1 MLVSFTFITIVLI
14 LTTIP
19 ASKLAAQ
26 IRENNQE
33 NTTKLQTLR
42 KQIKKSSERAVVLE
56 DQAREIREEISLI
69 QKNLINSAA
78 KIQIIEEDI
87 FIKEDNL
94 LDLRVREL
102 ELKKN
107 LSTKNFEMAST
118 LGAMQRLSLQKANIV
133 AFKPN
138 DALSTLRTTSLLKVI
153 LPNLKNRANIIENDL
168 SNLDNIRAE
177 MRQQSVELRNN
188 RTKLVTANNEIDD
201 LLKKRLGRQS
211 NIEYS
216 TQKERERLRIFAET
230 AISLEDLI
238 KKIASEIIL
247 REEAAITAQ
256 QGLRDKPNHK
266 HIFVPTASISTP
278 RSSLSFARA
287 KGNIALPARGSIN
300 QIYNQL
306 LPTGQRAKGI
316 IINTHS
322 GAPVVAPHDGH
333 IVFSGIFRSYGQ
345 LLIIDHGEGY
355 HTLLSGMK
363 NINGI
368 VGQSILKGE
377 PVGQMSIEKFSSDSN
392 HKLYVELRQKGKPIN
407 PMLWIM
413 AMDRAVK

>member
-42 KQIKKSSERAVVLE
+42 KQIEKSSERAVVLE

-216 TQKERERLRIFAET
+216 TQKERERLRGFAET

>member
-42 KQIKKSSERAVVLE
+42 KQIKKSSERAVILE
-56 DQAREIREEISLI
+56 DQAREIREEIFLI

-256 QGLRDKPNHK
+256 KGLRDKPNHK
-266 HIFVPTASISTP
+266 HIFVPTASISIP

>member
-177 MRQQSVELRNN
+177 MRQQSIELRNN

-256 QGLRDKPNHK
+256 KGLRDKPNHK
-266 HIFVPTASISTP
+266 HIFVPTASISIP

>member
-266 HIFVPTASISTP
+266 HIFVSTASISTP

>member
-266 HIFVPTASISTP
+266 HIFVSTASISTP

-377 PVGQMSIEKFSSDSN
+377 PVGQMSIEKFSSDSS

-413 AMDRAVK
+413 AIDRAVK

>member
-42 KQIKKSSERAVVLE
+42 KQIEKSSERAVVLE

>member
-1 MLVSFTFITIVLI
+1 MLVSFTFITIALI

-56 DQAREIREEISLI
+56 DQAREIREEIFLI

-266 HIFVPTASISTP
+266 HIFVSTASISTP

>member
-14 LTTIP
+14 LTTMP

-26 IRENNQE
+26 IREINQE

-42 KQIKKSSERAVVLE
+42 KQIEKSSERAVILE
-56 DQAREIREEISLI
+56 DQAREIREEIFLI

-177 MRQQSVELRNN
+177 MRQQSIELRNN

-216 TQKERERLRIFAET
+216 TQKERERLRGFAET

-256 QGLRDKPNHK
+256 KGLRDKPNHK
-266 HIFVPTASISTP
+266 HIFVPTASISIP

-377 PVGQMSIEKFSSDSN
+377 PVGQMSIEKFSSDSS

-413 AMDRAVK
+413 AIDRAVK